1 MLKVEGLNKNFPSFS
16 LKDVSFELP
25 KGFILGF
32 IGKNGAGKTTTLKC
46 ILNFIKKDSGKI
58 EIFNKDNIENEIE
71 IKQDIGFMLGE
82 ADYYLKS
89 KVKKVANIYKRFFKT
104 WDEEAFL
111 FYLKKFNIDQN
122 KLIGELSTG
131 MRIKLA
137 TAFSISHNAK
147 LFIFD
152 EPTSGLDPVARN
164 EILELFREIV
174 KDGEKSIVFSTHI
187 TSDLDKCA
195 DYILFIQNGKIIAN
209 TSKEEIID
217 SHVLIA
223 GKKDELK
230 EKLKKR
236 LIGYKLNAFG
246 FTALM
251 KRAGLNTNDT
261 FQTEI
266 PNLEDIMI
274 YYDTEDLK

>member
-16 LKDVSFELP
+16 LKNVSFELP
-25 KGFILGF
+25 KGYILGF

-58 EIFNKDNIENEIE
+58 IIFDKDNIQDEID

-89 KVKKVANIYKRFFKT
+89 KVKKVASVYKRFFKT
-104 WDEEAFL
+104 WDEEK
-111 FYLKKFNIDQN
+111 YLNCLKQFNIDQN
-122 KLIGELSTG
+122 KQIGELSTG

-137 TAFSISHNAK
+137 IAFAISHEAK

-152 EPTSGLDPVARN
+152 EPTSGLDPIARN
-164 EILELFREIV
+164 DILQLFSEIV
-174 KDGEKSIVFSTHI
+174 KDGEKSIIFSTHI

-195 DYILFIQNGKIIAN
+195 DYILYIKNGEIIAN
-209 TSKEEIID
+209 TSKEELID
-217 SHVLIA
+217 SHILIA
-223 GKKDELK
+223 GKKDDLTDGLK
-230 EKLKKR
+230 SR
-236 LIGYKLNAFG
+236 LIGYKINAFG
-246 FTALM
+246 FIGLM
-251 KRAGLNTNDT
+251 KKDDLIKDDD
-261 FQTEI
+261 FQMEI